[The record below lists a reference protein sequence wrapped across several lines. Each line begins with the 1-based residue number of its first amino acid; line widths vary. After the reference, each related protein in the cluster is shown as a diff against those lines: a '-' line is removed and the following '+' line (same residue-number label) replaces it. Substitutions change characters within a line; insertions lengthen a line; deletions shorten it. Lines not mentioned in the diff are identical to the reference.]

1 MRWHKWH
8 FAIRG
13 SLIEFSSS
21 PILTLNSDLV
31 CCDSGAKIKPQ
42 NMEKPVRQT
51 DHTAME
57 DVCTEL
63 LSHLAFIKMYM
74 IFFFSTETTKHLK

>member
-1 MRWHKWH
+1 MS
-8 FAIRG
+8 
-13 SLIEFSSS
+13 SLAP

-74 IFFFSTETTKHLK
+74 IFFSVLKLQNILNRDNEGK

>member
-1 MRWHKWH
+1 M
-8 FAIRG
+8 
-13 SLIEFSSS
+13 
-21 PILTLNSDLV
+21 
-31 CCDSGAKIKPQ
+31 KPQ

-63 LSHLAFIKMYM
+63 LSHLAFFKMYM
-74 IFFFSTETTKHLK
+74 IFFSVLKLQNTLNRDNKGK

>member
-1 MRWHKWH
+1 M
-8 FAIRG
+8 
-13 SLIEFSSS
+13 
-21 PILTLNSDLV
+21 
-31 CCDSGAKIKPQ
+31 KPQ

-57 DVCTEL
+57 DVCTQL

-74 IFFFSTETTKHLK
+74 IFFSVLKLQNILNRDNKGK